1 MHQIQP
7 PSSVIARAA
16 AVVDPRIAALLRDKV
31 LEAAG
36 GSRPGRRPIGAWR
49 IYLAMGALALV
60 VYFLLPNQLVQ
71 RVYFCLFATSA
82 VVAICWAVWI
92 YRPARARSWLLL
104 AIGLGTINLGNAV
117 WAYQLIT
124 TGSIPYPSI
133 ADALF
138 LGGYVTVA
146 ASLLTLFRGRV
157 PGGDWNGLIDATIVT
172 VGLGMLSWVF
182 FMAPEFRHIELHPV
196 DTLVAVAYPLVDV
209 LLFGVAAR
217 LFLTAGPK
225 PTAFRLL
232 VLALGANILA
242 DVVNAVVSLDGTY
255 SVSLLVDS
263 GWALGFLAFGAFA
276 LHPTMRDV
284 NRPAPA
290 DGPLRISRVV
300 LLAAATLMA
309 PLVMVIEAVRGEP
322 IDVVVVAP
330 ASVILFVLVLTR
342 LVTVLRDLRATLG
355 QREALQLQLTF
366 QALHD
371 PLTGLANR
379 RLFTERLTEALA
391 ARRNPAVMFADVDD
405 FKTINDTLGHEGG
418 DEVLLAIADRMGGSI
433 RPTDTAARLGG
444 DEFAVLLLDCP
455 TPEGI
460 SRVADRIVSS
470 MEIPVLVQGRTAHL
484 SLSIGMA
491 LAQGGRLDVT
501 EILRNADIA
510 MYLAKEQGKG
520 RHQLYQSAMGTK
532 MTDRGR
538 AREDLAAAIARGEIE
553 PHYQPIVDLR
563 TGDIRGVEAL
573 ARWRHRERGILMPA
587 DFIPLAEA
595 TGLILPLGVAML
607 NRALAEVVRLPDGAG
622 GPLSV
627 HVNLSVYQLR
637 APGFVDVVRGALT
650 SSRLDP
656 SRLVLEI
663 TESSLLGDSETS
675 VLTDLKAL
683 GVRLAI
689 DDFGTGYSPLGYLR
703 QLPIDMIKIDRA
715 FVSPL
720 GVDRRDAEI
729 VRFVIQL
736 AKSLDL
742 EVVAEGIEEEA
753 QLVRLVGLA
762 CETGQGFLF
771 SRAVPL
777 PGIRRLMDR
786 SAVAQQASVERTSRL
801 GRPRLGSTAAL
812 VPLVA
817 A

>member
-1 MHQIQP
+1 MLNIQP
-7 PSSVIARAA
+7 PLSLMAREV
-16 AVVDPRIAALLRDKV
+16 AVADPRIAALLHREQ
-31 LEAAG
+31 LESAG
-36 GSRPGRRPIGAWR
+36 GFRPREPIGAWR
-49 IYLAMGALALV
+49 IYLALGSLALLV
-60 VYFLLPNQLVQ
+60 YYFLPDVLIQ

-82 VVAICWAVWI
+82 VVAIGLAVWMH
-92 YRPARARSWLLL
+92 RPARARSWLLL
-104 AIGLGTINLGNAV
+104 AAGLGTINLGNIL
-117 WAYQLIT
+117 WAWDMIA
-124 TGSIPYPSI
+124 TGTIPYPSI
-133 ADALF
+133 ADGLF
-138 LGGYVTVA
+138 LGGYVTVMV
-146 ASLLTLFRGRV
+146 SLLTLFRGRV
-157 PGGDWNGLIDATIVT
+157 PGGDSNGLIDATIVT

-182 FMAPEFRHIELHPV
+182 FIAPALGEVELHPV
-196 DTLVAVAYPLVDV
+196 DAFVAVAYPLVDV

-217 LFLTAGPK
+217 IFLTAGPK
-225 PTAFRLL
+225 PTAFRFLA
-232 VLALGANILA
+232 LALGANILA
-242 DVVNAVVSLDGTY
+242 DVVNTVVSLTGTY
-255 SVSLLVDS
+255 QASLVVDS

-276 LHPTMRDV
+276 LHPTMREVD
-284 NRPAPA
+284 RPAPA

-309 PLVMVIEAVRGEP
+309 PLVMVIEAVEGEP
-322 IDVVVVAP
+322 IDVAVVAP
-330 ASVILFVLVLTR
+330 ASVILFVLVITR

-379 RLFTERLTEALA
+379 RLFTERLTEAIA

-418 DEVLLAIADRMGGSI
+418 DEVLLAIADRMRDSI

-455 TPEGI
+455 SPEGI
-460 SRVADRIVSS
+460 TRVADRVVRA
-470 MEIPVLVQGRTAHL
+470 METPVLVQGRTAHVTI
-484 SLSIGMA
+484 SIGMA

-532 MTDRGR
+532 VPDRGR
-538 AREDLAAAIARGEIE
+538 AREDLQAGIARGEIE

-573 ARWRHRERGILMPA
+573 ARWRHRERGILLPV
-587 DFIPLAEA
+587 DFIALAEA

-607 NRALAEVVRLPDGAG
+607 NRVAADVVRLPDGPA

-637 APGFVDVVRGALT
+637 ASGLVDVVLRALT
-650 SSRLDP
+650 SSGLDP
-656 SRLVLEI
+656 ARLVLEI
-663 TESSLLGDSETS
+663 TESGLLGDSETS

-689 DDFGTGYSPLGYLR
+689 DDFGTGYSALGYLR
-703 QLPIDMIKIDRA
+703 RLPVDMIKIDTA
-715 FVSPL
+715 FVAPL
-720 GVDRRDAEI
+720 ERDRRDAEI

-736 AKSLDL
+736 AKSLALD
-742 EVVAEGIEEEA
+742 VVAEGVETDG
-753 QLVRLVGLA
+753 QRVRLAALG
-762 CETGQGFLF
+762 CESGQGFLF
-771 SRAVPL
+771 SQAVPL
-777 PGIRRLMDR
+777 AGIRRLMD
-786 SAVAQQASVERTSRL
+786 QAAAAKGTSVL
-801 GRPRLGSTAAL
+801 GRRVALAPLAA
-812 VPLVA
+812 A
-817 A
+817 